1 MRRAVT
7 TAARVGKGP
16 TLPEPDLIA
25 ARVRPLRSTTSRADS
40 TIARRARTRSVITV
54 TGSVAAVLDAH
65 RQAASALRLE
75 WGPTGAAAVGPGCGV
90 AVVVDVLSFTT
101 TVTVAAD
108 RGVEVL
114 PHRWDDDD
122 AARAVADAHGATLA
136 VGRSRAHPDEVSLSP
151 RSVRRARNLR
161 RLVLPSPNGSTI
173 SAGLADE
180 VPDVVAVSLRNRR
193 AVAGWLH
200 DRRAADPDLRVAVVC
215 AGERWPDGSLR
226 PAVEDLWGA
235 GALIE
240 LLVGGGWPDVAPE
253 AAAAAAAFGALD
265 GVVGPG
271 LRACASGREL
281 IDAGHPDD
289 VEIAAELD
297 RSASVPVLREGV
309 FVSG

>member
-1 MRRAVT
+1 M
-7 TAARVGKGP
+7 
-16 TLPEPDLIA
+16 
-25 ARVRPLRSTTSRADS
+25 
-40 TIARRARTRSVITV
+40 
-54 TGSVAAVLDAH
+54 TGSVAAVRDAH

-122 AARAVADAHGATLA
+122 AARAAADAHGATLA

-151 RSVRRARNLR
+151 RSVRRRAE
-161 RLVLPSPNGSTI
+161 PASSGAS
-173 SAGLADE
+173 LAE
-180 VPDVVAVSLRNRR
+180 RVNYQRR
-193 AVAGWLH
+193 ARRRGARRRRGEPAQPARRRGWLR

-215 AGERWPDGSLR
+215 AGERWPDGGLR

-265 GVVGPG
+265 GVVGAG

-281 IDAGHPDD
+281 SRRRPPRRRRDRRASST
-289 VEIAAELD
+289 AA
-297 RSASVPVLREGV
+297 RRCPCCATGV